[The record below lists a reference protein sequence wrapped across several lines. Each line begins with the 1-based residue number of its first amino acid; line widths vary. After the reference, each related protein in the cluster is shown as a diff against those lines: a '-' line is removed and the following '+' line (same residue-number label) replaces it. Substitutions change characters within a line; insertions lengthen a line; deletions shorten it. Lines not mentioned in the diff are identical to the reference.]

1 MTVEMKKRSVLILC
15 LLASWMIYGQTVPA
29 MQTLAD
35 TIAYYKST
43 AKPVD
48 AFNSTKIDYAP
59 SISADGKTMIFES
72 NKEGKYRLYESKL
85 VEGSW
90 TAPVSIDAINDYGD
104 STDLIGGPSI
114 SFDGN
119 LLFFFAS
126 FRSGLGSEDIYFS
139 ERSGD
144 SWSQPQNIG
153 APINSSSYE
162 GFPSITADGNELYF
176 VKQTFN
182 AIEDE
187 ELAELW
193 ENKACYSIFKSV
205 KQADGSWGDPIKLP
219 FPINKDCEKAPRIMA
234 DSKTIIFASNRLG
247 GLGNYD
253 LYQTQLDEVG
263 DWQMPE
269 PLTFVNTPA
278 SDQFA
283 SISAQGDIMYYVFDS
298 KDIYQVEIPPH
309 LRQFRN
315 NVIQGFIRDGDTGR
329 GIGAEITVSDAFT
342 SREIMKMNN
351 NPNDGRY
358 TIVLPVGSNYNIEIK
373 KEGYTSK
380 SYFYDLQE
388 KKEYEEI
395 FQDIDLYSFA
405 KLSLSVYDIDIFE
418 PISANI
424 KVKEAGG
431 TTFIMDA
438 ENQPDGK
445 ITLDLPLGKRYEIF
459 IDKENF
465 ESEFFSLDVSGLV
478 VYRDF
483 VHDVEMVPIKREVE
497 INIADLNN
505 NSRVRSRVRIR
516 NRTRDEVI
524 EVDGN
529 QTVALRVGDRY
540 EIEAT
545 SDQGYAFNSTVIE
558 VTPEGEDIIAA
569 ENIEELERF
578 KEDPAAASV
587 VSRGGDISMA
597 LQPLE
602 EGTDLTLRD
611 ILFDSGSDHLDEI
624 SYLELQRVIDLL
636 LENPTLKVEV
646 AAYTDDVGSAAYN
659 LLLSE
664 RRAQS
669 VAKYIAENKVE
680 NSRFEVKGYGESD
693 PVVPND
699 TAENRA
705 RNRRVVLKILSI

>member
-1 MTVEMKKRSVLILC
+1 MKTR
-15 LLASWMIYGQTVPA
+15 LLTLLLLTFVWESYGQTDST
-29 MQTLAD
+29 MRTMAD
-35 TIAYYKST
+35 TIAFYRST

-48 AFNSTKIDYAP
+48 VFNSPKVDYAP

-72 NKEGKYRLYESKL
+72 NKEGKYLLYESKL
-85 VEGSW
+85 IEDNW
-90 TAPVSIDAINDYGD
+90 TTPVSIDPINDFGD

-119 LLFFFAS
+119 VLFFFAS
-126 FRSGLGSEDIYFS
+126 FRSGLGREDIYYS
-139 ERSGD
+139 ERSGET
-144 SWSQPQNIG
+144 WSEPKNIG
-153 APINSSSYE
+153 APINSAAYE

-176 VKQTFN
+176 VRQTFDPISN
-182 AIEDE
+182 ED
-187 ELAELW
+187 LAELW
-193 ENKACYSIFKSV
+193 ENKACYSIFKSI
-205 KQADGSWGDPIKLP
+205 KQTDGSWGDPIKLP
-219 FPINKDCEKAPRIMA
+219 FPINQDCEKAPRIMA

-247 GLGNYD
+247 GQGDYD
-253 LYQTQLDEVG
+253 LYQTQLDAIG
-263 DWQMPE
+263 DWQMPT
-269 PLTFVNTPA
+269 PLSFVNTPA

-283 SISAQGDIMYYVFDS
+283 SISAQGDLMYYVFDS

-329 GIGAEITVSDAFT
+329 GIGAEIVVSDAFT
-342 SREIMKMNN
+342 SREIMNMTNN
-351 NPNDGRY
+351 AIDGRY
-358 TIVLPVGSNYNIEIK
+358 TIVLPVGSSYNVEIK
-373 KEGYTSK
+373 KSGFTSQ
-380 SYFYDLQE
+380 SYYYDLEE
-388 KKEYEEI
+388 KEEYDEL
-395 FQDIDLYSFA
+395 FQDIELFSSA
-405 KLSLSVYDIDIFE
+405 KLNLNVYDIDIFE

-424 KVKEAGG
+424 KVKEVGG
-431 TTFIMDA
+431 ASFIIDV
-438 ENQPDGK
+438 ENQQDGK
-445 ITLDLPLGKRYEIF
+445 ITLDLPLGKEYEVF

-569 ENIEELERF
+569 ENMAELDMI
-578 KEDPAAASV
+578 KEDPAAASIV
-587 VSRGGDISMA
+587 ASRGISLA

-611 ILFDSGSDHLDEI
+611 ILFDSNSDHLDEI
-624 SYLELQRVIDLL
+624 SYIELQRVIDLL
-636 LENPTLKVEV
+636 LENPTLRVEV

-659 LLLSE
+659 QLLSQ
-664 RRAQS
+664 RRALS
-669 VAKYIAENKVE
+669 VAKYMVEKKVP
-680 NSRFEVKGYGESD
+680 SDRFETKGYGEID

-699 TAENRA
+699 SNENRA
-705 RNRRVVLKILSI
+705 KNRRVVLKILSI